1 MSEFRDISTDTQ
13 SADQGADDFRSATL
27 LPLLMSAYGLAATL
41 AYREILRFLIMAR
54 VLGC

>member
-1 MSEFRDISTDTQ
+1 MNELRDISTGTQ
-13 SADQGADDFRSATL
+13 SANQGADDFRSATL
-27 LPLLMSAYGLAATL
+27 FAWLMSAYGLAATL

>member
-1 MSEFRDISTDTQ
+1 MSELRDISTGTQ
-13 SADQGADDFRSATL
+13 SANQGADDFRSATL
-27 LPLLMSAYGLAATL
+27 FAWLMSAYGLAATL